1 MAAPMIPG
9 SHSYITRGHDLRL
22 YKSSENYI
30 FRENSLKVDEHFSL
44 FFVKISR
51 KLRSHFLVIFRE
63 NMVHNK
69 ASLHNV
75 YGEENL

>member
-1 MAAPMIPG
+1 MIY
-9 SHSYITRGHDLRL
+9 SCYSSDLQPVRSPL
-22 YKSSENYI
+22 ALPQSDNYI
-30 FRENSLKVDEHFSL
+30 FRENSWKVDEHFSL

-75 YGEENL
+75 YGKENL